1 GRFFTEH
8 PMNPG
13 GAFHIKPGQYK
24 AWVLGEHHTHEAWV
38 QAGEIEGY
46 RDAENQMAR
55 DFRHPVRGSGFGV
68 NQHWGYDLPR
78 DELRNSSA
86 GCLVGRST
94 DGHREFMRVTKGDAR
109 FRANP
114 AYRVMTAVL
123 GRDEV
128 S

>member
-1 GRFFTEH
+1 
-8 PMNPG
+8 
-13 GAFHIKPGQYK
+13 QYK
-24 AWVLGEHHTHEAWV
+24 AWVIGMHHTHAAWV

-46 RDAENQMAR
+46 RDAENRMAR

-94 DGHREFMRVTKGDAR
+94 DGHRGSMRVTKA
-109 FRANP
+109 AAVSPPNP
-114 AYRVMTAVL
+114 ACRVWPAVP
-123 GRDEV
+123 GPHEV
-128 S
+128 P